1 MIQNPVSAFFH
12 SYHKSLRLGVELVHD
27 WLAKIR
33 IQSMSNIL
41 VVGRVEVLVGRP
53 GLSWMK
59 IDIMEFIFKF
69 IKIYFIDV
77 SHFLNDPN
85 LFM

>member
-1 MIQNPVSAFFH
+1 
-12 SYHKSLRLGVELVHD
+12 
-27 WLAKIR
+27 
-33 IQSMSNIL
+33 MSNIL